1 MAGRQVVIARRATFA
16 LPTRLHTF
24 VLVGLFKADAG
35 RDHLDRF
42 VEEAALYARTVRGG
56 LPVGARRAT
65 STVAVAVVASAADA
79 GGWADQPVGADA
91 VPVLVD
97 LEEGR
102 VRVPRADSR
111 VAALVRE
118 HVAPALDLPPS

>member
-1 MAGRQVVIARRATFA
+1 MLI
-16 LPTRLHTF
+16 
-24 VLVGLFKADAG
+24 GLFKTDAG

-42 VEEAALYARTVRGG
+42 LEEAALYARTVRGG

-65 STVAVAVVASAADA
+65 TTVAVAVVASAADA
-79 GGWADQPVGADA
+79 GGWADQPVVGADA

-102 VRVPRADSR
+102 VSSPRSDSR